1 MSPAGRVPTSRA
13 PEPSAGTEPG
23 AEGEGRDA
31 RINDLALKIATVNGT
46 GSASANGLLM
56 QAIFRMGIPVTG
68 KNVFPSNIQGLP
80 TWYEIRVSGEGWTA
94 RSPEYDLIVAMNPA
108 TYARDIDEVQ
118 TGGWVL
124 HDSSWPL
131 ARELRREDVTFLGVP
146 LARMGSEHF
155 HGSRTRI
162 LMKNVGYVGAL
173 SALLQVDRDVV
184 RSLLEERFGEKKR
197 ALLDANFEAFDLG
210 FEFAREHFDCPLP
223 IRLSPMDATRDSV
236 LIDGNTAAAIGC
248 LYAGATVA
256 SWYPIT
262 PSTSLVQAFEAFA
275 NRYRKDPDTGKLRV
289 AVIQAEDELAAA
301 GMAIGAGWMGARS
314 FTSTSGAGIS
324 LMSEFIGLAYYTE
337 IPVVLFDIQRVGPST
352 GMPTRTQQGDILM
365 VAYASHGDTKHIALF
380 PADPKE
386 CFELA
391 VAAFDLA
398 ERFQTPVFVVSD
410 LDIGMNDWV
419 VPRFEWDDDY
429 RPDRG
434 KVLTAEELEA
444 GAVFHRYE
452 DVDGDGIPWRTL
464 PGVHPRGAFFTR
476 GSGHD
481 RYARYTEDAGPYT
494 DVVDRLTRK
503 HATAAAHVP
512 APVIARMPGAT
523 MGLLTIGGCDAACR
537 EAVHGLAERGVPLD
551 YMRVRAFPFGEEV
564 EAFLLEHP
572 TTFIVEQNR
581 DAQLHHLLLAET
593 AVTKDRL
600 ASVRRYGGLP
610 LSAVHVV
617 EDVLGLLGEG
627 GGNGDGAAASGGTVG
642 AAAGARGGNGA
653 RAEGGRGSPG
663 RSGSDG
669 GSQGR
674 GAGAPRNA
682 AGPEGGDA

>member
-1 MSPAGRVPTSRA
+1 MSGV
-13 PEPSAGTEPG
+13 
-23 AEGEGRDA
+23 
-31 RINDLALKIATVNGT
+31 NDFALKIATVNGT

-56 QAIFRMGIPVTG
+56 RAIFRMGIPVTG

-80 TWYEIRVSGEGWTA
+80 TWYEIRVSGDGWTA

-108 TYARDIDEVQ
+108 TYERDVAEVQ
-118 TGGWVL
+118 PGGWVL
-124 HDSSWPL
+124 HDDSWPL
-131 ARELRREDVTFLGVP
+131 PAEFRREDVTFLGVP
-146 LARMGSEHF
+146 LARMGAERF

-173 SALLQVDRDVV
+173 AALLELDREVV
-184 RSLLEERFGEKKR
+184 RGLLEESFGSKKK

-210 FEFAREHFDCPLP
+210 YRWAEEHFDAPLP
-223 IRLSPMDATRDSV
+223 IRLSPLDRTRDSI

-262 PSTSLVQAFEAFA
+262 PSTSLVQAFESYAGE
-275 NRYRKDPDTGKLRV
+275 YRKDPETGELRV

-337 IPVVLFDIQRVGPST
+337 IPVVFFDIERVGPST
-352 GMPTRTQQGDILM
+352 GMPTRTQQGDLLM
-365 VAYASHGDTKHIALF
+365 IAYASHGDTKHIALF
-380 PADPKE
+380 PADPGE

-419 VPRFEWDDDY
+419 VPRFEWDDAY

-444 GAVFHRYE
+444 GVEFRRYA

-464 PGVHPRGAFFTR
+464 PGVHPRGAYFTR

-481 RYARYTEDAGPYT
+481 SDARYTEDAGPYT
-494 DVVDRLTRK
+494 EVVDRLLKK
-503 HATAAAHVP
+503 HETAKRHVP
-512 APVIARMPGAT
+512 PPVVQRTDGARL
-523 MGLLTIGGCDAACR
+523 GLVTVGGCDCACR
-537 EAVHGLAERGVPLD
+537 EAVHRLAEEGVPLD
-551 YMRVRAFPFGEEV
+551 YMRVRAFPFSREV
-564 EAFLLEHP
+564 EAFLLEHE
-572 TTFIVEQNR
+572 TSFVVEQNR
-581 DAQLHHLLLAET
+581 DAQLLQLFVAET

-600 ASVRRYGGLP
+600 VSVRRYGGLP
-610 LSAVHVV
+610 LSAVHVM
-617 EDVLGLLGEG
+617 EDVLEKLGRG
-627 GGNGDGAAASGGTVG
+627 GGGGAD
-642 AAAGARGGNGA
+642 AGLEAPSARDGGNGA
-653 RAEGGRGSPG
+653 GGRGS
-663 RSGSDG
+663 RREAAREAARE
-669 GSQGR
+669 R
-674 GAGAPRNA
+674 GAGAGGGRRA
-682 AGPEGGDA
+682 AEGGDA